1 MTGVHGLAM
10 RGRLMGCS
18 KGVFSLSSCFCET
31 RLVEQDEAG
40 DDEGGR
46 NTFDGERGMA
56 SVSTNLNLDMLWK
69 CASSTRGTRRYVA
82 TAVVV
87 RHLQD
92 RATRTAS
99 HHVPR
104 NLSQAWRGRKFCL
117 RYERGMCYE
126 SATLGQQ

>member
-1 MTGVHGLAM
+1 MTGVHGLAT
-10 RGRLMGCS
+10 RGRLMDCS

-46 NTFDGERGMA
+46 NAFDGERGMA

-87 RHLQD
+87 SHQQD
-92 RATRTAS
+92 RATRTA
-99 HHVPR
+99 
-104 NLSQAWRGRKFCL
+104 
-117 RYERGMCYE
+117 
-126 SATLGQQ
+126 